1 MSDDLEKEIANTILQ
16 ILLEAR
22 AQGKDMLSYEE
33 ILHLLGM
40 DDDTLMT
47 KFEKESM
54 VVLNKEMLDQLN
66 DPDVIEAMVESLG
79 KSIH

>member
-33 ILHLLGM
+33 ILNLLGM
-40 DDDTLMT
+40 DDESLMT
-47 KFEKESM
+47 
-54 VVLNKEMLDQLN
+54 
-66 DPDVIEAMVESLG
+66 
-79 KSIH
+79 

>member
-1 MSDDLEKEIANTILQ
+1 MSDDLEKEIANTILH

>member
-33 ILHLLGM
+33 ILNLLGM
-40 DDDTLMT
+40 DDESLMT

-79 KSIH
+79 KTTH

>member
-22 AQGKDMLSYEE
+22 AQGKDMLTYEE
-33 ILHLLGM
+33 ILNLLGM
-40 DDDTLMT
+40 DDASLMT

-79 KSIH
+79 KTTH

>member
-79 KSIH
+79 KTTH

>member
-1 MSDDLEKEIANTILQ
+1 MSYDLETEIANAILQ

-33 ILHLLGM
+33 ILNLLGM
-40 DDDTLMT
+40 DDETLMT

>member
-47 KFEKESM
+47 RFEKESM